1 MAIATDIA
9 LDTMTEAFNARD
21 LDTIAEVLAHD
32 VVLRAPGFDGEGR
45 DACLEFYVRWL
56 DDFEDARLVPHHAH
70 VLDDVIV
77 EEGIFTGKHC
87 GAAATGRSVAI
98 EYVQVLRTRD
108 DKYSA
113 VTVRFDRLQVL
124 EQLGLLPE

>member
-9 LDTMTEAFNARD
+9 LETMTEAFNARD

-32 VVLRAPGFDGEGR
+32 VVLRAPGFDCEGK
-45 DACLEFYVRWL
+45 DACLEFYGRWL
-56 DDFEDARLVPHHAH
+56 DDFEDAHLEAHDVH

-77 EEGIFTGKHC
+77 EEGMFTGKHY
-87 GAAATGRSVAI
+87 GAAATGRSVAF
-98 EYVQVLRTRD
+98 EYVQVLRTRG
-108 DKYSA
+108 DKYSS
-113 VTVRFDRLQVL
+113 VSVRFDRLAVL

>member
-1 MAIATDIA
+1 V
-9 LDTMTEAFNARD
+9 F
-21 LDTIAEVLAHD
+21 
-32 VVLRAPGFDGEGR
+32 RAPGFDGEGK
-45 DACLEFYVRWL
+45 DACLEFYWRWL
-56 DDFEDARLVPHHAH
+56 DDFEDARMEARDIH

-77 EEGIFTGKHC
+77 EEGMFTGTHN

-98 EYVQVLRTRD
+98 DYVQVLRTRG

-113 VTVRFDRLQVL
+113 VSVKFDRLQVL